1 MAYPNH
7 RRQNNLLDSDEMDTT
22 PPPSSDKS
30 ADTNISDERIAS
42 MDVGPEEDDDNRSSV
57 TSIYECGTLKTF
69 YDDESQFYPNRRG
82 NQRWETV
89 QG

>member
-1 MAYPNH
+1 M
-7 RRQNNLLDSDEMDTT
+7 LEEMDS

-30 ADTNISDERIAS
+30 ANTNNDGDDRIAS
-42 MDVGPEEDDDNRSSV
+42 MDVGPEEEESDIRSSV